1 MSEPPDASLVSLF
14 SVLAPWDILRGRDV
28 FLESSE
34 LSLEISI
41 ALLTHFAPNCA
52 TFSRAREIPIRNVA
66 NPPKPLRSEVHPEG
80 IPEELQ
86 KLSKKA
92 LKRLNDDTSMAN
104 LSADYCCDIHL
115 QGRKFTLEHP
125 GRSIALNLSKWKKLQ
140 NLPGVRTIFY
150 NTCMFNGSRRKKFQV
165 LITNEPIFEKFI
177 GKLCSGNHIC
187 DRTGLKH
194 LKWRPTVSAG
204 KVVQFQTGDER
215 EYPLGFCQ
223 EYAKAARQCMRH
235 SGAFLEVFSG
245 PNAPLSYSVGE
256 SLGVQ
261 VPGRRL
267 ETKGIGVKNEVQHLA
282 QLLESGP
289 SAPIHPPE
297 KRRAESTTNRITSV
311 QAGRQP
317 GYGKRTRLIP
327 DGLKDPK
334 LHLEE
339 AVKLEHPFS
348 QEWALKRDHVDA
360 ISATSLI
367 PDEDTKKRLKE
378 LSIWTNLAR
387 SQDVVDKQ
395 LQHEMVASGAAVRL
409 GRSPRTA
416 LMEKLG
422 EKFGIEDKSVPRL
435 CLTGVPIVGEALRS
449 PFFEEHLIPAQITV
463 EELLS
468 TSQRRRPGTLY
479 RIKKMAESSSA
490 EMNKAIWEKA
500 IKEVRQ
506 GSMDGPFNEEQIIAK
521 HGRFFNLVPSFGL
534 AQGTNEKGEP
544 KFRRIDDHSASHN
557 NLAATRTQKI
567 PMAMVDYLLVMIT
580 SMANHVSTDLMV
592 GTEDMQGAYRQVP
605 LPDSQLSISI
615 TGVYNPDTKEVSLF
629 EMFGQP
635 FGAGHAV
642 PNFYRVAEWLS
653 RVIARGFNI
662 VIDHFFD
669 DFFMVLRRTESHEG
683 SFFVREAF
691 SLLGF
696 KLDPDKTQVPAN
708 VAMVLGVAVNTA
720 ALSTERLLLVEPKP
734 TRIKNLCEMIDAVLR
749 QGTLTPN
756 MAASLSGKFGF
767 LCSTMFGK
775 VGRCCSAALR
785 ARQYG
790 PSEDTSLTP
799 QLITSLNL
807 MRKFAIASP
816 TRKLMLGDSKPPI
829 ILYTDASDVPE
840 RVSDRWVVGAVML
853 DVSKDFDMHHT
864 FWSVPQEII
873 DKWIPKQSYMG
884 QLETL
889 ACPLALYTWSS
900 QVHRRRV
907 LLFVDNDS
915 AASCLVRGFSPKQD
929 TCSLVGQFWLAASES
944 EVEVYIDRVESKS
957 NIADGP
963 SRLAFELLHSLSSK
977 FTPPCT
983 SPFFTSDISWFVE
996 PP

>member
-1 MSEPPDASLVSLF
+1 MADFADRSHVCCCLTDVSNSLDASFVSPL
-14 SVLAPWDILRGRDV
+14 SVFAPWDILRGRDV
-28 FLESSE
+28 FLDSNV
-34 LSLEISI
+34 LSLEVSIS
-41 ALLTHFAPNCA
+41 LLSHFAPNCA

-66 NPPKPLRSEVHPEG
+66 NPPKPLRSEAHPEG
-80 IPEELQ
+80 IPEELS

-92 LKRLNDDTSMAN
+92 LKRLNDDTLMAN
-104 LSADYCCDIHL
+104 LSAEYCCAIHL

-125 GRSIALNLSKWKKLQ
+125 GRSIALNLSKWKELRS
-140 NLPGVRTIFY
+140 LPGVRTIFY
-150 NTCMFNGSRRKKFQV
+150 NTCMFHGSRRKKFQV
-165 LITNEPIFEKFI
+165 LITNEPAFEKFI
-177 GKLCSGNHIC
+177 GKLCSGNHLC

-223 EYAKAARQCMRH
+223 EYAKAAKQCMGQ

-267 ETKGIGVKNEVQHLA
+267 ETKGVGVKNEVQHLA
-282 QLLESGP
+282 QLLDSKPANPIP
-289 SAPIHPPE
+289 SPSQ
-297 KRRAESTTNRITSV
+297 RRVELSANRVTSV

-317 GYGKRTRLIP
+317 GYGKRTQLIP
-327 DGLKDPK
+327 DGLRDPM

-339 AVKLEHPFS
+339 AIKLEHPFG
-348 QEWALKRDHVDA
+348 QEWALKPDHVDA
-360 ISATSLI
+360 ITTMSVI
-367 PDEDTKKRLKE
+367 PNEDTKKRLKE
-378 LSIWTNLAR
+378 LSVWRNLAR
-387 SQDVVDKQ
+387 STDIIDRQV
-395 LQHEMVASGAAVRL
+395 QHEEIASKSAIRL
-409 GRSPRTA
+409 GRLPRTA

-422 EKFGIEDKSVPRL
+422 EKFDIEDKSVPKL

-449 PFFEEHLIPAQITV
+449 PFFEEHFIPAQITV

-468 TSQRRRPGTLY
+468 TSQRRRPGTLH
-479 RIKKMAESSSA
+479 RIQRMAESSPA
-490 EMNKAIWEKA
+490 ELNRAIWDKA

-506 GSMDGPFNEEQIIAK
+506 GSMDGPFTEGEIIAK

-580 SMANHVSTDLMV
+580 SMANHVSTNLVV

-615 TGVYNPDTKEVSLF
+615 TGVYNPDTREVSLF

-642 PNFYRVAEWLS
+642 PNFHRVAEWLS
-653 RVIARGFNI
+653 RTIVRGFKI
-662 VIDHFFD
+662 IIDHFFD
-669 DFFMVLRRTESHEG
+669 DFFMVLRKSEALEG
-683 SFFVREAF
+683 SFFVQEAF
-691 SLLGF
+691 NLLGF
-696 KLDPDKTQVPAN
+696 KLDPDKTQVPAD
-708 VAMVLGVAVNTA
+708 VAMVLGVAVNTSALA
-720 ALSTERLLLVEPKP
+720 AERSLMVEPKP

-749 QGTLTPN
+749 QGALTSN

-790 PSEDTSLTP
+790 PNEDTSLTP
-799 QLITSLNL
+799 QLVTALNL
-807 MRKFAIASP
+807 MKKFAIASP
-816 TRKLMLGDSKPPI
+816 SRKLLLGDSKPPI
-829 ILYTDASDVPE
+829 ILYTDASDVRE
-840 RVSDRWVVGAVML
+840 SLTQMGSWCSHGGCCTRL
-853 DVSKDFDMHHT
+853 QHT
-864 FWSVPQEII
+864 PH
-873 DKWIPKQSYMG
+873 
-884 QLETL
+884 L
-889 ACPLALYTWSS
+889 
-900 QVHRRRV
+900 
-907 LLFVDNDS
+907 
-915 AASCLVRGFSPKQD
+915 LVR
-929 TCSLVGQFWLAASES
+929 AARD
-944 EVEVYIDRVESKS
+944 DR
-957 NIADGP
+957 
-963 SRLAFELLHSLSSK
+963 
-977 FTPPCT
+977 
-983 SPFFTSDISWFVE
+983 
-996 PP
+996 